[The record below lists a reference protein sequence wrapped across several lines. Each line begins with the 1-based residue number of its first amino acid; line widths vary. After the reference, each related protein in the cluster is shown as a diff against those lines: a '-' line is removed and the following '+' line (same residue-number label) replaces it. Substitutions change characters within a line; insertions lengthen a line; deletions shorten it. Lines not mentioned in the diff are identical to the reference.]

1 MVYEPILSMGR
12 GVNYHDQEAEG
23 NPFEVEKA
31 VVTSKKTTDKDVL
44 KKSIVTDAYEQANS
58 FEANAS
64 ASFEGWGASVKV
76 KMAMKNENQLKQNEV
91 KFIASRTIRL
101 GFTGW

>member
-1 MVYEPILSMGR
+1 MAYEPILSMGR
-12 GVNYHDQEAEG
+12 GVNYHNQEAEG

-31 VVTSKKTTDKDVL
+31 VVTAKPTTDRDDM
-44 KKSIVTDAYEQANS
+44 KKSIVTDAYEQAKS

-64 ASFEGWGASVKV
+64 ASFSGWGASVKA

-101 GFTGW
+101 GYTGW